1 MLHTIHIKVCLLKNF
16 LHYDEQWVD
25 REDRLAVEINGELI
39 GMVSY
44 YWEHEP
50 SKWLE
55 MGIVL
60 YDPKSWGKGYGLT
73 ILKAWI
79 NYLFDHLPI
88 VREGFA
94 TWSGN
99 KRMIRLGEK
108 LGMKME
114 ARIRRMRY
122 WQGEYYDSIRM
133 GLLREEWENNPSLK
147 E

>member
-60 YDPKSWGKGYGLT
+60 YDPKS
-73 ILKAWI
+73 
-79 NYLFDHLPI
+79 
-88 VREGFA
+88 
-94 TWSGN
+94 
-99 KRMIRLGEK
+99 
-108 LGMKME
+108 
-114 ARIRRMRY
+114 
-122 WQGEYYDSIRM
+122 
-133 GLLREEWENNPSLK
+133 
-147 E
+147 